1 MEGPAA
7 DPATDPDAGL
17 APLSALQH
25 LAFCARQC
33 GLIHLE
39 DAWAE
44 NALTAEGR
52 VLHERVDNA
61 PGETRRGVRVARGVP
76 LRSARLGLIG
86 RADVV
91 EFHSRRGQP
100 PLPCP
105 VEYKRGKAKPHDA
118 DRVQLCAQGLCL
130 EEMLGL
136 EVPGGAL
143 FYGETRRRQEVA
155 FDADLR
161 ARTES
166 LARELHAMLA
176 VRTNPPPEPGPKCRS
191 CSLEALCLPG
201 ICRPKPAGGRS
212 AAAWLAGMLRA
223 DAEGDLP

>member
-1 MEGPAA
+1 MEA
-7 DPATDPDAGL
+7 DDSAL

-25 LAFCARQC
+25 LVFCPRQC
-33 GLIHLE
+33 ALIHLE

-61 PGETRRGVRVARGVP
+61 PGETRRGVRIARGVP
-76 LRSARLGLIG
+76 LRNLRLGLVG

-91 EFHSRRGQP
+91 EFHNRRGLP

-130 EEMLGL
+130 EEMLGM

-143 FYGETRRRQEVA
+143 FYGETRHRQEVA
-155 FDADLR
+155 FDAALR
-161 ARTES
+161 TRTEA
-166 LARELHAMLA
+166 LAGDLHALLA
-176 VRTNPPPEPGPKCRS
+176 SRVTPPPEPAAKCRS
-191 CSLEALCLPG
+191 CSLEPFCLPTLSG
-201 ICRPKPAGGRS
+201 ARS
-212 AAAWLAGMLRA
+212 AAAWLDRMLRA
-223 DAEGDLP
+223 DAGRDGAEGDSP

>member
-1 MEGPAA
+1 VTP
-7 DPATDPDAGL
+7 TDPDAGL
-17 APLSALQH
+17 ASLSALQH

-52 VLHERVDNA
+52 VLHERVDNS
-61 PGETRRGVRVARGVP
+61 PGETRRGVRIARGVA
-76 LRSARLGLIG
+76 LRSLRLGLVG

-91 EFHSRRGQP
+91 EFHSRRGAP

-130 EEMLGL
+130 EEMLGVA
-136 EVPGGAL
+136 VPGGAL
-143 FYGETRRRQEVA
+143 FYGETRRREEVA
-155 FDADLR
+155 FDEPLR
-161 ARTES
+161 ARTEA
-166 LARELHAMLA
+166 LARDLHAMLA
-176 VRTNPPPEPGPKCRS
+176 AGITPPPEPGPKCRS
-191 CSLEALCLPG
+191 CSLEAFCLPKLSG
-201 ICRPKPAGGRS
+201 ARS
-212 AAAWLAGMLRA
+212 AAAWLERALRA
-223 DAEGDLP
+223 QAEGEPP

>member
-1 MEGPAA
+1 MEA
-7 DPATDPDAGL
+7 DDSAL
-17 APLSALQH
+17 VPLSALQH

-61 PGETRRGVRVARGVP
+61 PGETRRGVRIARGVP
-76 LRSARLGLIG
+76 LRHRRLGLVG

-91 EFHSRRGQP
+91 EFHNRRGLP

-136 EVPGGAL
+136 EVPSGAL

-155 FDADLR
+155 FDAALR
-161 ARTES
+161 ARTEA
-166 LARELHAMLA
+166 LAGELHALLA
-176 VRTNPPPEPGPKCRS
+176 SRVTPPPEPGPKCRS
-191 CSLEALCLPG
+191 CSLEPFCLPTLSG
-201 ICRPKPAGGRS
+201 SRS
-212 AAAWLAGMLRA
+212 AAVWLDRMLRA
-223 DAEGDLP
+223 DAAEGAAKEDPP